1 MTTANR
7 RHTNFGVRI
16 MNMVE
21 AIVSWGSGLALLA
34 ATLTIFLN
42 ASGRYLAGWSFL
54 GGEELARLLTVWITF
69 VGAFVLVRREG
80 HVNIDL
86 VLRAVGPGLQRLFR
100 GMGALLG
107 IAVMIYIAS
116 AAYDLTAFSFRS
128 GQMGTTLPVPR
139 ALFFLPVLVGSV
151 LMIVAF
157 AEIFWRAVTNTL
169 PPLMV
174 LGLAADNE
182 KEGN

>member
-1 MTTANR
+1 MTTQHH
-7 RHTNFGVRI
+7 RHTSFGGRI

-21 AIVSWGSGLALLA
+21 AIVSWGSGLALLG
-34 ATLTIFLN
+34 ATLTIFFN

-69 VGAFVLVRREG
+69 VGTFVLVRREG

-86 VLRAVGPGLQRLFR
+86 VLRAVGPGVQRIFR
-100 GMGALLG
+100 GAGALIG
-107 IAVMIYIAS
+107 ILVMLYIAS
-116 AAYDLTAFSFRS
+116 ASYDLTAFSFRS

-139 ALFFLPVLVGSV
+139 GLFFLPVLLGAL
-151 LMIVAF
+151 LMLAAF
-157 AEIFWRAVTNTL
+157 AEILWRAVTDTL

-174 LGLAADNE
+174 LGADTDELKADN
-182 KEGN
+182 

>member
-100 GMGALLG
+100 GMGALIG
-107 IAVMIYIAS
+107 IAGD
-116 AAYDLTAFSFRS
+116 DLHRVSC
-128 GQMGTTLPVPR
+128 L
-139 ALFFLPVLVGSV
+139 
-151 LMIVAF
+151 
-157 AEIFWRAVTNTL
+157 
-169 PPLMV
+169 
-174 LGLAADNE
+174 
-182 KEGN
+182 